1 MRVVAVIPAFR
12 EVPRVQAAVRA
23 CLPYVERVIVID
35 DGSRDGTAEEAARG
49 GAMVLRH
56 TINRGQGAALKT
68 GTQAALEI
76 GADVIVHIDADGQH
90 DPSFIPALVQPLADG
105 QADIV
110 FGSRFMGMKAIDM
123 PLTRRVLMR
132 GIKLFNIFALGIPS
146 TVRDPQT
153 GMRAFTAKA
162 VEKLDFHQ
170 DGMAHCS
177 EILRLATR
185 NLRWQE
191 VPVVVRYTKDSLEKG
206 QWRGG
211 VVRIVWQLLMGSFR
225 K

>member
-1 MRVVAVIPAFR
+1 MRIVAVMPAYR
-12 EVPRVQAAVRA
+12 EVPRVQAAVKA
-23 CLPYVERVIVID
+23 CLPYVERVVVVD
-35 DGSRDGTAEEAARG
+35 DGSRDGTAEEASAG
-49 GAMVLRH
+49 GALVLRH
-56 TINRGQGAALKT
+56 AVNRGQGAALKT
-68 GTQAALEI
+68 GTLAALEL
-76 GADVIVHIDADGQH
+76 GADIVVHIDADGQH
-90 DPSFIPALVQPLADG
+90 DPSFIPSLVEPLSHREV
-105 QADIV
+105 DIV
-110 FGSRFMGMKAIDM
+110 FGSRFLGMRAIDM

-153 GMRAFTAKA
+153 GMRAFTASS
-162 VEKLDFHQ
+162 VMKLDFHQ

-185 NLRWQE
+185 NLRWKE

-211 VVRIVWQLLMGSFR
+211 VVRIVWQLFMGSFR

>member
-1 MRVVAVIPAFR
+1 MRVVAVMPAFR
-12 EVPRVQAAVRA
+12 EAPRVQAAVKA
-23 CLPYVERVIVID
+23 CLPYVDCVLVVD
-35 DGSRDGTAEEAARG
+35 DGSHDDTAEEAKAG
-49 GAMVLRH
+49 GALVIQH
-56 TINRGQGAALKT
+56 AVNRGQGAALKT
-68 GTQAALEI
+68 GTLAALRL

-90 DPSFIPALVQPLADG
+90 DPSFIPTLIDPLIKGEAE
-105 QADIV
+105 IV

-123 PLTRRVLMR
+123 PFTRRVLMR

-153 GMRAFTAKA
+153 GMRAFTAQAAA
-162 VEKLDFHQ
+162 VLDFHQ

-185 NLRWQE
+185 KLRWKE
-191 VPVVVRYTKDSLEKG
+191 IPVVVRYTKDSLQKG

-211 VVRIVWQLLMGSFR
+211 VVRIVWQLFMGSFR

>member
-1 MRVVAVIPAFR
+1 MRVIAVIAAFR
-12 EVPRVQAAVRA
+12 EVPRVQAAVKA
-23 CLPYVERVIVID
+23 CFPYVERVIVVD
-35 DGSRDGTAEEAARG
+35 DGSRDGTAEEALAG
-49 GAMVLRH
+49 GALVLRH

-68 GTQAALEI
+68 GTLAALEL
-76 GADVIVHIDADGQH
+76 GAEAIVHLDADGQH
-90 DPSFIPALVQPLADG
+90 DPSFIPALIQPL
-105 QADIV
+105 QQQEADIV
-110 FGSRFMGMKAIDM
+110 FGSRFLGMKAIDM
-123 PLTRRVLMR
+123 PLMRSVLMR

-153 GMRAFTAKA
+153 GMRAFTAAA
-162 VEKLDFHQ
+162 VPMLDFQQ

-177 EILRLATR
+177 EILRLATK
-185 NLRWQE
+185 NLRWKE

-211 VVRIVWQLLMGSFR
+211 VVQIVWQLLVGSFR

>member
-1 MRVVAVIPAFR
+1 MRVIAVIPAFR

-23 CLPYVERVIVID
+23 CLPYVQKVVVID
-35 DGSRDGTAEEAARG
+35 DGSRDGTAEEAALG
-49 GAMVLRH
+49 GALVLRH
-56 TINRGQGAALKT
+56 AINRGQGAALKT
-68 GTQAALEI
+68 GTLAALKL

-90 DPSFIPALVQPLADG
+90 DPSFIPALLKPLVG
-105 QADIV
+105 GEADIV

-123 PLTRRVLMR
+123 PLVRRILMR

-162 VEKLDFHQ
+162 VSKLDFQQ

-185 NLRWQE
+185 NLRWKE
-191 VPVVVRYTKDSLEKG
+191 VPVVVRYTKASLEKG

-211 VVRIVWQLLMGSFR
+211 VARIVWQLFIGSFR